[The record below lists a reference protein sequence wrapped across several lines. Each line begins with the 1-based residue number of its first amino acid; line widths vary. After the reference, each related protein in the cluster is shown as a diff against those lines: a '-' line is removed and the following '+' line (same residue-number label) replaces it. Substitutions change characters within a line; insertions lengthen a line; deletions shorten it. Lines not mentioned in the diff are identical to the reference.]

1 VRLTFNLKDIEHHI
15 TIPAHDPLRM
25 GTLAQVLNEVAT
37 YLELSRD
44 QLVQASFRERTL
56 ETNFPRSPCAR
67 IFVLHAEVC
76 RWSHCLKI
84 SREDVVRVAELA
96 YLDLS
101 ESELETYRTQIDE
114 ILEYIGKLNELDTA
128 NVEPM
133 AQVLTDDQ
141 TADATL
147 RDDVVVPCGIAAEVL
162 KQAPDPEAPFF
173 RVPKVIE
180 R

>member
-1 VRLTFNLKDIEHHI
+1 
-15 TIPAHDPLRM
+15 M
-25 GTLAQVLNEVAT
+25 
-37 YLELSRD
+37 
-44 QLVQASFRERTL
+44 
-56 ETNFPRSPCAR
+56 
-67 IFVLHAEVC
+67 
-76 RWSHCLKI
+76 
-84 SREDVVRVAELA
+84 A

-101 ESELETYRTQIDE
+101 ETELEMYRAQIDE

-133 AQVLTDDQ
+133 AQVLADDQ

-147 RDDVVVPCGIAAEVL
+147 REDIVVPCTVAGDIL
-162 KQAPDPEAPFF
+162 KQAPDPEAPYF

>member
-1 VRLTFNLKDIEHHI
+1 MKI
-15 TIPAHDPLRM
+15 T
-25 GTLAQVLNEVAT
+25 
-37 YLELSRD
+37 
-44 QLVQASFRERTL
+44 
-56 ETNFPRSPCAR
+56 
-67 IFVLHAEVC
+67 
-76 RWSHCLKI
+76 
-84 SREDVVRVAELA
+84 REDVLRVADLA

-101 ESELETYRTQIDE
+101 ESELETYRNQIDE

-147 RDDVVVPCGIAAEVL
+147 REDVAVPCQVASEIL
-162 KQAPDPEAPFF
+162 KQAPDPEPPYF